1 MVKKKKLYRGKAFDI
16 SLYSF
21 SIGNKMVKHEI
32 IEQRNAAAV
41 LALDKDKVIMVKQ
54 FRYPLKDV
62 LEIPAGII
70 NKNETSEECAKR
82 ELLEET
88 GYISKKMTHLIRYY
102 PFLGY
107 NLQYIDCFLAT
118 NLEKISEQ
126 KLDEE
131 ESITIEKISL
141 NRLIQMIK
149 TGKIVDSKTISS
161 VMIYAA
167 KKNLN

>member
-1 MVKKKKLYRGKAFDI
+1 MVKKKKLYKGKAFDI
-16 SLYSF
+16 SLYNF
-21 SIGNKMVKHEI
+21 SIGNKMVEHEI
-32 IEQRNAAAV
+32 IEQRNAAAI
-41 LALDKDKVIMVKQ
+41 LALDNDKVIMVKQ

-62 LEIPAGII
+62 LEIPAGIV
-70 NKNETSEECAKR
+70 NKNETSKECAKR

-88 GYISKKMTHLIRYY
+88 GYRAKKMTHLIRYY

-126 KLDEE
+126 KLDDE
-131 ESITIEKISL
+131 ESITVEKISL

-149 TGKIVDSKTISS
+149 SGKIVDSKTISS
-161 VMIYAA
+161 VMTYAA
-167 KKNLN
+167 KIKLN